1 MHNYIHIWSNYGFL
15 RVKGETW
22 GVFHLGL
29 KHGQMGWRGLLARLF
44 LPTNRRITP
53 QMVHGRAMWHF
64 REAGKDGSSMVCKII
79 EDILGLGICDASGF
93 IFQFQ
98 SIHGISSKFFHRWVV
113 SPSPSS
119 MRIIRVS
126 LIVTT
131 WPLPPLNLWVQ
142 RRVFSARAAEMRSSI
157 PGWWVC
163 F

>member
-1 MHNYIHIWSNYGFL
+1 
-15 RVKGETW
+15 
-22 GVFHLGL
+22 
-29 KHGQMGWRGLLARLF
+29 
-44 LPTNRRITP
+44 
-53 QMVHGRAMWHF
+53 
-64 REAGKDGSSMVCKII
+64 
-79 EDILGLGICDASGF
+79 
-93 IFQFQ
+93 
-98 SIHGISSKFFHRWVV
+98 
-113 SPSPSS
+113 